1 MARPVRLAPPSP
13 LARLLA
19 VTAIAT
25 VVAASVAVA
34 APAVPVLTEQAGA
47 EAPLS
52 NSQLA
57 RRLSAE
63 IYGYLP
69 YWEID
74 SGVDAYLRYDLLTDI
89 ALFSV
94 GFNASGAI
102 VTTATGYSRVTGST
116 AATIVSH
123 AHAAG
128 VRVDL
133 TVTSFGFDKNAAF
146 FSNPTAMSNAAAA
159 IAALVN
165 NEDLDGVSLDV
176 ELLENAYFAAYG
188 TFVGQIR
195 TALRATNPNARVSV
209 ATNGSISGTGMAN
222 QALANGADRVF
233 IMGYSYRTEGANP
246 AGSIA
251 PVIRTD
257 GGKSL
262 TWTLDLY
269 RDKGVPANR
278 ILIGLPYY
286 GRSWNTTTGT
296 LHSPTTSSAGVF
308 IPSDDLAAIPAGT
321 PIQDDPVE
329 ASKWFA
335 VQDPVTHA
343 WTQTYFD
350 DPWTLRTK
358 YTLAASRGLAGVG
371 IWTLGYDRGVPGYWN
386 SISAIFGTTRIT
398 GNDRFAT
405 AAAVSAE
412 AFAPGVGT
420 AYVASGW
427 AVVDGVVG
435 AAAAGGSNSPLLL
448 VGPAS
453 VPAST
458 AAELI
463 RLKPSKIVVLG
474 GTGAVSD
481 TVLVALAAFA
491 PGGVTRLAG
500 VDRFETAA
508 AISRGLFPGTSSTAY
523 VVSGYGLA
531 DALTAGPAAARDH
544 APVLLTTVDRLPEAT
559 RVELTRLAPTKV
571 VIVGGTGVVGPA
583 VEAAIVTALP
593 GVTIQ
598 RLAGAN
604 RYATAAAVGAT
615 FAHGPLSLYVASGQS
630 FADAPAAAAAAGS
643 RGVPLLLSAPLGL
656 PAVTSSTIQAL
667 APARALVVGG
677 PAVLSDVVLV
687 AVRSA
692 VAIAS

>member
-19 VTAIAT
+19 VTAVAT

-52 NSQLA
+52 NGQLA

-159 IAALVN
+159 IATLVK

-251 PVIRTD
+251 PVVRTD

-262 TWTLDLY
+262 TWTLNLY

-286 GRSWNTTTGT
+286 GRSWNTTTGA

-350 DPWTLRTK
+350 DPMTLRTK

-386 SISAIFGTTRIT
+386 SISAIFGTTRVAGADRYAT
-398 GNDRFAT
+398 G
-405 AAAVSAE
+405 AAGSAE
-412 AFAPGVGT
+412 AFASGAETV
-420 AYVASGW
+420 YVASGW
-427 AVVDGVVG
+427 AG
-435 AAAAGGSNSPLLL
+435 AEAVAGASAAGRMNSPLLL
-448 VGPAS
+448 VGPTVIPAS
-453 VPAST
+453 VS
-458 AAELI
+458 AELT
-463 RLKPSKIVVLG
+463 RLKPQRIIVIG
-474 GTGAVSD
+474 GPGSVSD
-481 TVLVALAAFA
+481 AVVATLQGFA
-491 PGGVTRLAG
+491 PGGVSRLAG
-500 VDRFETAA
+500 ADRYDVAA
-508 AISRGLFPGTSSTAY
+508 VISRSVFPGTAATAY
-523 VVSGYGLA
+523 VVSGLGPV
-531 DALTAGPAAARDH
+531 DAMSAGPAAARDG
-544 APVLLTTVDRLPEAT
+544 APLLLTTASVLPEAT
-559 RVELTRLAPTKV
+559 RLELVRLQPAKV
-571 VIVGGTGVVGPA
+571 VIVGGTGVVAPA
-583 VEAAIVTALP
+583 IEAAIGAALP
-593 GVTIQ
+593 GVQIV

-604 RYATAAAVGAT
+604 RYATAAAVAAT
-615 FAHGPLSLYVASGQS
+615 FNHSPLVLYVASGQS
-630 FADAPAAAAAAGS
+630 FADAPAVAAAGS
-643 RGVPLLLSAPLGL
+643 RGAPVLLSAPTIL
-656 PAVTSSTIQAL
+656 PSATRVAIESL

-677 PAVLSDVVLV
+677 PAALSDAVFAAIRNAV
-687 AVRSA
+687 AV
-692 VAIAS
+692 AS